1 MTETQEEVPRDVRL
15 LHLLLASQAIQQYE
29 DQVPLQLMDFA
40 HRYTRGVL
48 KDAMV
53 YGDYAAGESGAEL
66 SVEDIRLAIAARTQY
81 QFKPTAPKEL
91 LLQLAAERNKKALPQ
106 VVNMWGTRL
115 PPEKYCLT
123 AKEWRLDDE
132 VDEQGREIGGHDLA
146 PVPGSPGEP
155 ETRDAG
161 EFTQ

>member
-1 MTETQEEVPRDVRL
+1 MTDEAQEEVPRDVRL

-53 YGDYAAGESGAEL
+53 YGDYASNDTNTEL
-66 SVEDIRLAIAARTQY
+66 SVEDIRLAIAARTHY

-91 LLQLAAERNKKALPQ
+91 LLQLASERNKKALPQ

-123 AKEWRLDDE
+123 GKEWRLDDE
-132 VDEQGREIGGHDLA
+132 VDENGNKIG
-146 PVPGSPGEP
+146 S
-155 ETRDAG
+155 
-161 EFTQ
+161 